1 MSFPGNQRTAEEG
14 KPDGQKT
21 PFSGLIE
28 RKRRGAKVGT
38 FFYTAMPCNSVIMT
52 GMSGAI
58 TAQEMGR
65 RGGLARA
72 RNLSKKRQSEIG
84 KKAAKAAAKVKS
96 RRTCEYCGVAFLGWR
111 RSKFCSPEHR
121 RAHYAES

>member
-1 MSFPGNQRTAEEG
+1 MFYYRSQRKAEEG

-28 RKRRGAKVGT
+28 RKGREAKDGT
-38 FFYTAMPCNSVIMT
+38 FFYTAMSCNSVIMT
-52 GMSGAI
+52 DMSGAI

-96 RRTCEYCGVAFLGWR
+96 RKTCENCGVSFLGWR
-111 RSKFCSPEHR
+111 RSKFCSAEHR
-121 RAHYAES
+121 RAHYAKS